1 MSLVK
6 RAAFLLARTRLS
18 GLLLIVAL
26 LVLWELSVRL
36 KLVQAISWPAF
47 SAVAVAW
54 TRLVL
59 SGEITAELLS
69 TLQRLFTGYALAI
82 VAGVGIGILMGYF
95 AFCYNL
101 LEPLS
106 ESLRPIP
113 SPAYLP
119 MAILFLGIGDQ
130 MKVFLIGLTC
140 FFPILLNTYSG
151 VRAVD
156 PVQINT
162 ARTFGLGAWAT
173 IVQVIIPA
181 AAPYIF
187 TGMRISLAVALIVA
201 VIAEMVASNSGIG
214 YFILQTQRSFRIP
227 EMYAGVVT
235 LGLLGYL
242 LNRVFLLVEARAV
255 AWHARSTAREVV

>member
-1 MSLVK
+1 MA
-6 RAAFLLARTRLS
+6 RALFLLTRTRLS
-18 GLLLIVAL
+18 GLLLMAGL

-36 KLVQAISWPAF
+36 ELVRAISWPAF
-47 SAVAVAW
+47 SSVVAAW
-54 TRLVL
+54 MRLMAN
-59 SGEITAELLS
+59 GEIPAELLA

-82 VAGVGIGILMGYF
+82 AAGVGVGVLMGYF
-95 AFCYNL
+95 QFFYNL

-130 MKVFLIGLTC
+130 MKVFLVALTC

-151 VRAVD
+151 VQAVD

-162 ARTFGLGAWAT
+162 ARTFRLGTWAT
-173 IVQVIIPA
+173 IRQVIVPA
-181 AAPYIF
+181 AAPHIF
-187 TGMRISLAVALIVA
+187 TGMRISLAVALIVS
-201 VIAEMVASNSGIG
+201 VIAEMVAANNGMG

-227 EMYAGVVT
+227 EMYAGVIT

-242 LNRVFLLVEARAV
+242 LNRAFLLVEGRVV
-255 AWHARSTAREVV
+255 AWHFRSTAREAV